1 MLRHLFPDSF
11 LKNEKTKPNKKR
23 DEDRGDVEDKM
34 DLVGRVGEGM
44 WSEYQEA
51 LYDIFK
57 RSIL

>member
-11 LKNEKTKPNKKR
+11 LKNEKTKANKKR

-44 WSEYQEA
+44 WSEY
-51 LYDIFK
+51 
-57 RSIL
+57 